1 MDKEYNVNE
10 LGERV
15 ASSVEMKLGMLMA
28 VVEKNDKAVQGLN
41 GDAFVEHAMSE
52 DLDEWLEKIR
62 KESHICVEA
71 VNNLVNAINL
81 NFEMLKIIKENN
93 NG

>member
-1 MDKEYNVNE
+1 MDKDQRITE

-15 ASSVEMKLGMLMA
+15 ANSVEMKLGMLIA
-28 VVEKNDKAVQGLN
+28 VVEKHDKAVQGLD
-41 GDAFVEHAMSE
+41 GDAVVEHIMAE
-52 DLDEWLEKIR
+52 DVDEWLEKFR

-71 VNNLVNAINL
+71 VRNLVDSINL
-81 NFEMLKIIKENN
+81 NFEMLNIIKENN

>member
-1 MDKEYNVNE
+1 MDKAQRITE

-15 ASSVEMKLGMLMA
+15 ANSVEMKLGMLIA
-28 VVEKNDKAVQGLN
+28 VVEKHDKAVQGLN
-41 GDAFVEHAMSE
+41 GDAFVEHAMAE

-81 NFEMLKIIKENN
+81 NFEMLNIIKESN